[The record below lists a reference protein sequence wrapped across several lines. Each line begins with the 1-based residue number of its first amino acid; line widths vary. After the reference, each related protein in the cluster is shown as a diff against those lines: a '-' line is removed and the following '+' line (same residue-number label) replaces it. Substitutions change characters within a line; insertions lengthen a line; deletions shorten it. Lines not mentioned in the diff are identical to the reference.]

1 MGKKPKLDEEVKVDE
16 PVERLLDESCDYLI
30 IIETFHSQMTLDGRD
45 QRYAIL
51 NKNTGVVEMRWNCYS
66 EALQGLMLL
75 QDQYDKY
82 QTLYKQKMGMLN

>member
-1 MGKKPKLDEEVKVDE
+1 MAVEE
-16 PVERLLDESCDYLI
+16 PSERQLDESCDYLI
-30 IIETFHSQMTLDGRD
+30 IIETYPSPMTQTGID

-75 QDQYDKY
+75 QDQFDKHM
-82 QTLYKQKMGMLN
+82 TEYKRKMGMLN